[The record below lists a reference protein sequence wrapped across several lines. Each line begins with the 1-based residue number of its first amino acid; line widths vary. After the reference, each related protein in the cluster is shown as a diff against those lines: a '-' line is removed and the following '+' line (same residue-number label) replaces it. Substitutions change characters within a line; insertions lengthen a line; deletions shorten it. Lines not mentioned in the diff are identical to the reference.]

1 MERWLKKKKGVIILH
16 EIEIAVVCHQ
26 GLGSSLWLKIQVEKI
41 TARNQINAYVFQ
53 TDLDSLAGLNPHIA
67 VGVDYLENRLL
78 DLSQTVVTVSNILDN
93 ELEEKLLSNPII
105 NLSRGL

>member
-1 MERWLKKKKGVIILH
+1 MD

-26 GLGSSLWLKIQVEKI
+26 GLGSSLWLKIQVEKV
-41 TARNQINAYVFQ
+41 TAKYHINAYVFQ
-53 TDLDSLAGLNPHIA
+53 TDLDSLAGINPHIS
-67 VGVDYLENRLL
+67 VGVDYLENRLRE
-78 DLSQTVVTVSNILDN
+78 LSQTVVTVSNILDD